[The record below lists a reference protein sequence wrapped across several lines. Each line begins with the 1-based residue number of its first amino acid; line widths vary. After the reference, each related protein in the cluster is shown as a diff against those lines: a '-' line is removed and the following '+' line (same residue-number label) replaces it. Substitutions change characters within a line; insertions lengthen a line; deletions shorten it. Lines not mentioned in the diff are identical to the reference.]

1 MCDRRVRRDFFAQ
14 IFSFKGDESDNMV
27 IDSAQTGDIIEV
39 KWSAGYNRTIQMILI
54 SPIYSDIGTVN
65 QRLTGWT
72 SKAIYDDGSA
82 QSSKVPYNITYELKW
97 LKLCERQ
104 GNLKMISEAHVKDE
118 ANK

>member
-1 MCDRRVRRDFFAQ
+1 ME
-14 IFSFKGDESDNMV
+14 I
-27 IDSAQTGDIIEV
+27 

-54 SPIYSDIGTVN
+54 NPIYSDIGTVN
-65 QRLTGWT
+65 QRLAGWT

-104 GNLKMISEAHVKDE
+104 GNLKIISTSEAHE
-118 ANK
+118 TNK